1 MDDTASYI
9 GHDSSVRSLILR
21 TNSADR
27 LTIKGD
33 GNVGIGTTSPT
44 AKLEIAGFST
54 GAGLKLNYGNSSGTI
69 EAVNFIANGAA
80 NGVIGMQMVSAGVGD
95 LWLGGSGGRILTLYR
110 DGNVGIGTSSPVE
123 LLTVQGNIN
132 INYNSADAN
141 YVRRTFATNHAVGNR
156 GANLWFGMVD
166 GGGMMGMQIVNAA
179 SSSSGYNSQFITF
192 VTHEGGIS
200 VDERMR
206 ITSVGNVGIGTT
218 SPSDKLDVNGAVYI
232 RAGNSLKL
240 DNTSNNYVAQINN
253 GGSSGAST
261 LVFQTGGSAR
271 MRIINNGNVGI
282 GTATPSTE
290 LEVVG
295 TITCTTLVET
305 SNMSSKTNIK
315 KLTSQT
321 EKIAKLS
328 PVSFNYKINNKCSLG
343 LIAEEVAKVYPEL
356 VEYEN
361 DRALGVNYSKLTSVL
376 ISAVNELAAEVAEL
390 KKQLIK

>member
-1 MDDTASYI
+1 MFDGCAY
-9 GHDSSVRSLILR
+9 
-21 TNSADR
+21 
-27 LTIKGD
+27 KG
-33 GNVGIGTTSPT
+33 
-44 AKLEIAGFST
+44 ST
-54 GAGLKLNYGNSSGTI
+54 GIVQRNGAEIQMLKYGTWNEAAGGVGTKGSLVFKTNNGTI
-69 EAVNFIANGAA
+69 DTP
-80 NGVIGMQMVSAGVGD
+80 D
-95 LWLGGSGGRILTLYR
+95 LTERMRVQY
-110 DGNVGIGTSSPVE
+110 DGNVGIGTSSPAYKLDVTGE
-123 LLTVQGNIN
+123 IRQTGFNFWFSSARIGGDGSGNID
-132 INYNSADAN
+132 INYNNGSSPSFTWYNGGTSALA
-141 YVRRTFATNHAVGNR
+141 
-156 GANLWFGMVD
+156 
-166 GGGMMGMQIVNAA
+166 
-179 SSSSGYNSQFITF
+179 
-192 VTHEGGIS
+192 
-200 VDERMR
+200 R
-206 ITSVGNVGIGTT
+206 ITSTGNMGIGTT
-218 SPSDKLDVNGAVYI
+218 SPTDKLDVDGAVYI
-232 RAGNSLKL
+232 RGGNSLKL

-282 GTATPSTE
+282 GIATPSTE

-305 SNMSSKTNIK
+305 SSMSSKTNIK

-321 EKIAKLS
+321 AKIAKLS